1 MLMISMGTR
10 SDKKPIPYR
19 KAKDFGR
26 INWIRPLIDIMMS
39 ANSETV
45 SHQFEWLFD
54 AGNNQEGFIR
64 LESDIRD
71 ANSDNANASKNNM
84 AAFKKSRPTIY
95 PKQSGKN

>member
-19 KAKDFGR
+19 KAKDFGSM
-26 INWIRPLIDIMMS
+26 NWIRPLIDIMMS

-54 AGNNQEGFIR
+54 ARNNREGFIR
-64 LESDIRD
+64 LESVIRD
-71 ANSDNANASKNNM
+71 ANFDMANALKNNM
-84 AAFKKSRPTIY
+84 EAFEKSRPTIC
-95 PKQSGKN
+95 PKQSEKN